1 MKASKKSFFKEVR
14 QEYKNVNWPTKEQ
27 VVSSTGVVIF
37 FTLVMSLFL
46 GLSDYGI
53 LKLINLILG
62 IE

>member
-1 MKASKKSFFKEVR
+1 MKKNKRSFFKEVR

-37 FTLVMSLFL
+37 FTLIMSLFL

>member
-1 MKASKKSFFKEVR
+1 MKEGKRSFFKEVR

-37 FTLVMSLFL
+37 FTLAASAFL
-46 GLSDYGI
+46 GLADYGI

-62 IE
+62 IK